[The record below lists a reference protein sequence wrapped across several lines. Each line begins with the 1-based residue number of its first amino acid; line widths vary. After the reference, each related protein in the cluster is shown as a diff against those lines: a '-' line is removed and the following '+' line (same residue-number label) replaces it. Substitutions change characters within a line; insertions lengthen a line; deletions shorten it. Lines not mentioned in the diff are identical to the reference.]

1 LGQEKGDNTLMDT
14 NKNFL
19 DYYTWTKRMIA
30 KGKKCK
36 TIKNNFIERYGKK
49 LIPDL
54 EAIFK
59 QFNYFN

>member
-1 LGQEKGDNTLMDT
+1 MDI

-30 KGKKCK
+30 RGKKCK
-36 TIKNNFIERYGKK
+36 TIKNNFIKRYGKK

-59 QFNYFN
+59 QFNYHN